1 MLLKK
6 LPKTF
11 HRASKKSFQKS
22 FQKCY
27 LYWLLVYAYI
37 IGDCFDGDGGG
48 PFPGKNILRM
58 LLSNS
63 SSQINSSNEATNT
76 TPTASQ
82 HKKNNMPR

>member
-1 MLLKK
+1 KK

-37 IGDCFDGDGGG
+37 IGDCFDGDGGA

-76 TPTASQ
+76 TPTTSTS
-82 HKKNNMPR
+82 